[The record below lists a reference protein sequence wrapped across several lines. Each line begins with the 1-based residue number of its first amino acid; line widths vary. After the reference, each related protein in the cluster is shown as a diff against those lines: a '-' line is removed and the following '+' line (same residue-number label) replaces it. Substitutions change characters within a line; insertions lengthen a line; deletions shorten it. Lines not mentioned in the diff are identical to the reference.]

1 HHRVAGGGG
10 GLALLGGGHLP
21 ALRLPGGAA
30 PVQQAHVRMPEQRE
44 DPQRVGRP
52 PVRLVAVDHHGG
64 LAGDAGGVHELRE
77 AGAVDVVAG
86 DGVVEVQVPVDLH
99 RAGDVAGLVQQ
110 HVLVGLDDDQ
120 VLGAAVGELIGEPL

>member
-1 HHRVAGGGG
+1 
-10 GLALLGGGHLP
+10 
-21 ALRLPGGAA
+21 
-30 PVQQAHVRMPEQRE
+30 
-44 DPQRVGRP
+44 
-52 PVRLVAVDHHGG
+52 HGG

-120 VLGAAVGELIGEPL
+120 VLGAAVGELIGEPLRGHQLLGVGVVLQGRSRISRNGHQFTFRRSMAPDVYHQSVTAVCD